1 MIALS
6 QILHR
11 LFKDKEPTV
20 TLVQTSLEEIHEE
33 NAVQG
38 CEFLDDFIR
47 LDDEDIPDDETK

>member
-11 LFKDKEPTV
+11 LFKDKEPTM